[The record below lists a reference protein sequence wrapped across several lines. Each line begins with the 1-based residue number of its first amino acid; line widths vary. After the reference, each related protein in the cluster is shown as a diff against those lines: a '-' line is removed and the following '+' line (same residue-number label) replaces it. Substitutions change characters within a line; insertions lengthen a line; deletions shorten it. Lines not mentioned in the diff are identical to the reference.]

1 MATPIIILLM
11 LAIIAIVCILG
22 IFIKNNKSVTK
33 VCICIGSI
41 CIFCI
46 FIFGIYHLYFYDNEE
61 KVEIHTST
69 EEDTTFVLPIKNH
82 KIKYEYTYT
91 DFSTDMDIDI
101 IAKEIEKN
109 NLGDNM
115 ELFEK
120 EIKITHNNHVITIK
134 KQKSSSFLWK
144 KRYEYNMEADFLNLT
159 FSQNSSVSIPF
170 PTGYLMVEGAY
181 ETVMDISCD
190 MEALK
195 KFYQHFTNVE
205 MNEEYILMKMD
216 SGQVIKIT
224 LEGKKVRF
232 ENKE

>member
-11 LAIIAIVCILG
+11 LLIVAIVCILG

-82 KIKYEYTYT
+82 KLKYEYTYIN
-91 DFSTDMDIDI
+91 FSTDMDIDI

-109 NLGDNM
+109 NLADNM
-115 ELFEK
+115 ELFNK
-120 EIKITHNNHVITIK
+120 KIKITQNNHVITIK
-134 KQKSSSFLWK
+134 KQKSSNFLWK
-144 KRYEYNMEADFLNLT
+144 KRYEYNMRAEIINLA
-159 FSQNSSVSIPF
+159 FSKNFSVSVPF
-170 PTGYLMVEGAY
+170 PKEYLKIEGVY
-181 ETVMDISCD
+181 ETVMNISCD
-190 MEALK
+190 METLK
-195 KFYQHFTNVE
+195 KFYQHFTNVD

-216 SGQVIKIT
+216 SGQMIKIT
-224 LEGKKVRF
+224 LEGGKVKF
-232 ENKE
+232 ECKE

>member
-11 LAIIAIVCILG
+11 LLIVTIVCILG

-33 VCICIGSI
+33 VCIYIGAI
-41 CIFCI
+41 CI
-46 FIFGIYHLYFYDNEE
+46 FIFGIYHLYFYDNQE

-109 NLGDNM
+109 NLADNM
-115 ELFEK
+115 ELLEK
-120 EIKITHNNHVITIK
+120 EIKITQNNHVITIR

-144 KRYEYNMEADFLNLT
+144 KRYEYNMEAEFLNLT
-159 FSQNSSVSIPF
+159 FSQNSRVSIPF

-190 MEALK
+190 METLK
-195 KFYQHFTNVE
+195 KFYEHFTNVE

-224 LEGKKVRF
+224 LEGKKVKF
-232 ENKE
+232 VQNTEI